1 MFLYSSFDIL
11 EPMRAEEFN
20 ELSDEEVIARITE
33 KGESFLFEI
42 LYNRYYSKVL
52 DKSYSLVKNGELAA
66 DLTRDILSKVYE
78 KLSGFKGNSSFSSWL
93 YSITYNHCIDY
104 LREKKKLHYPDWNM
118 QNELPEIIDEVE
130 EDNTAINYDRLLKL
144 LDLIHTEEK
153 AMLVM
158 KYQDNYSLKEIGEA
172 LRISESAAKMRIKR
186 AKARLLYLYKTLYGD
201 YA

>member
-1 MFLYSSFDIL
+1 MFISSSFDIFDI
-11 EPMRAEEFN
+11 MKAEEFN
-20 ELSDEEVIARITE
+20 ELSDEEIVSKITQN
-33 KGESFLFEI
+33 GESNLFEI
-42 LYNRYYSKVL
+42 LYNRYYTKVL
-52 DKSYSLVKNGELAA
+52 DKSYSLVKNGELAS

-78 KLSGFKGNSSFSSWL
+78 KLPGFKGNSSFSSWL

-130 EDNTAINYDRLLKL
+130 EDNTSINYDRLLKL

-153 AMLVM
+153 ALLVM
-158 KYQDNYSLKEIGEA
+158 KYQDDYSLKEIGEA

-186 AKARLLYLYKTLYGD
+186 AKTRLLYLYKTLYGN
-201 YA
+201 YN